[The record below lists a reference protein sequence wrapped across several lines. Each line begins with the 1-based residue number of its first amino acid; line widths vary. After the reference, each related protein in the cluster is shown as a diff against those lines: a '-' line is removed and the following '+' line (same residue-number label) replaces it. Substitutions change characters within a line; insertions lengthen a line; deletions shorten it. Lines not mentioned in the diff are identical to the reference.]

1 MYPASTERDRELQ
14 HILKELS
21 PEVAEQVLHALS
33 LVLAGR
39 MSAKDFGRLGQM
51 MQEARA
57 DSLPLVAEMRDC
69 MARMGLPPVQN
80 QSGARRAARV
90 VSPAASRSRE
100 RG

>member
-69 MARMGLPPVQN
+69 MARMGLPPV
-80 QSGARRAARV
+80 
-90 VSPAASRSRE
+90 PANRLH
-100 RG
+100 